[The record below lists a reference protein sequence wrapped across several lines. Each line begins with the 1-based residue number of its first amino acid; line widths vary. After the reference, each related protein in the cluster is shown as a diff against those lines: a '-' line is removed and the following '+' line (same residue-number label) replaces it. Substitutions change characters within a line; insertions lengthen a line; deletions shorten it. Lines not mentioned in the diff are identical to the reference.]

1 MTSLTSL
8 VTQMIQELFQRGSN
22 FTAVPICSTLFIQC
36 ALLSMFVTK
45 TNKQH
50 QKKKIINEKKKN
62 KPFQHNTIPSFIF
75 FPMTCT
81 LFLKTSL

>member
-1 MTSLTSL
+1 MRILAIDYVGRFRLRCTFFMTSLTSL

-50 QKKKIINEKKKN
+50 QKKKIINEKKK
-62 KPFQHNTIPSFIF
+62 
-75 FPMTCT
+75 
-81 LFLKTSL
+81 